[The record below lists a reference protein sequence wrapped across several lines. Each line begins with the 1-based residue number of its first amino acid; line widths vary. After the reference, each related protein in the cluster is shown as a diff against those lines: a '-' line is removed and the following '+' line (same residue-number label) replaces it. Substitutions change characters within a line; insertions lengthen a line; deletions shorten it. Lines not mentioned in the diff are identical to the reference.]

1 MARATAL
8 AAATSWSRRRT
19 RVTWMV
25 FGALS
30 LSAPALAVEQVYI
43 WRDQSGAVRFSP
55 VQAPERHATDG
66 ASNAGAAC
74 ERDAAAAAVV
84 STDTTAHRGN

>member
-1 MARATAL
+1 MALATAL
-8 AAATSWSRRRT
+8 AAARSWSPRHI

-25 FGALS
+25 LGALS
-30 LSAPALAVEQVYI
+30 LSAPAVAVEQVYI

-55 VQAPERHATDG
+55 VQMPERHAADG
-66 ASNAGAAC
+66 ASNTGAAC

-84 STDTTAHRGN
+84 VTETTARRGN